1 MIKGTI
7 FMRVLRFSFGLLLFT
22 FLVSGIFFGYSY
34 LSGIYLKNESSA
46 ESQISIKKEESAGAN
61 TRNESARANT
71 RRRGGERSQPVIA
84 VKIKK
89 ESLFD
94 TVEAIGTLQANE
106 SIFITAKVQGIIRSI
121 NFDEGNEVKK
131 GDVLVKFKEDEQTAR
146 LGAEL
151 ANLEEQQKQ
160 FQRIEGLAQSNATSR
175 SRFDQQQASVK
186 KALANVEAAQA
197 RLDDYTIKAAFS
209 GRIGTRRV
217 STGALVTPGTV
228 ITTLDDLSIM
238 KLDFSI
244 PETFLSSLK
253 KGLEIEAISSAYQN
267 KIFPGVV
274 ETVDTRIEPSTRSIA
289 VRAIINNKDGELR
302 PGMLMVVNL
311 IKNKRKGITVPEE
324 SIVPLKD
331 KQYIFIV
338 NEDNI
343 AKRLEVQTGQR
354 KLGRVE
360 ILTDLNTENLI
371 ITEGNSNLF
380 NGNKVR
386 IININSNST
395 ELERIKSD
403 NSNYNVSR
411 YN

>member
-1 MIKGTI
+1 
-7 FMRVLRFSFGLLLFT
+7 MRVLRFSFGLLLFT

-343 AKRLEVQTGQR
+343 AKIVFE
-354 KLGRVE
+354 
-360 ILTDLNTENLI
+360 
-371 ITEGNSNLF
+371 LF
-380 NGNKVR
+380 
-386 IININSNST
+386 
-395 ELERIKSD
+395 L
-403 NSNYNVSR
+403 
-411 YN
+411 

>member
-1 MIKGTI
+1 MG
-7 FMRVLRFSFGLLLFT
+7 VLRFSLGLLLFA

-34 LSGIYLKNESSA
+34 VSSIYFNNELPT
-46 ESQISIKKEESAGAN
+46 ENQVSIKNNELDVTI

-71 RRRGGERSQPVIA
+71 RRRGGERSKPVVA
-84 VKIKK
+84 VKIIK
-89 ESLFD
+89 EQLFD

-106 SIFITAKVQGIIRSI
+106 SIFITAKVQGIIKSI

-146 LGAEL
+146 LEAEL

-160 FQRIEGLAQSNATSR
+160 FQRIEGLAQSNAASR

-209 GRIGTRRV
+209 GRLGTRKV
-217 STGALVTPGTV
+217 STGALVSPGTV
-228 ITTLDDLSIM
+228 ITTLDDLSVM

-244 PETFLSSLK
+244 PETFLSALQ

-267 KIFPGVV
+267 KIFSGIV

-289 VRAIINNKDGELR
+289 VRAKINNKDGQLR

-311 IKNKRKGITVPEE
+311 IKNKREGVTVPEE

-338 NEDNI
+338 DEDNL
-343 AKRLEVQTGQR
+343 ARRLEVITGQR

-360 ILTDLNTENLI
+360 ILTNLNLENLI

-386 IININSNST
+386 VINVNSDTSKLETKESNNSNS
-395 ELERIKSD
+395 
-403 NSNYNVSR
+403 NVRR